1 MINTSCK
8 RYCFIKKTFTCCA
21 KCKNFIICEA
31 KDKCKLSNNTHECNK
46 YLKEFGD

>member
-8 RYCFIKKTFTCCA
+8 RYCFIKKLLHVVQNV
-21 KCKNFIICEA
+21 KNFIICEA

-46 YLKEFGD
+46 YLKRIW